1 MAAVVVGGSWEI
13 CCRDLGHGG
22 KEGDPPK
29 RTVEMVAVVVELGDP
44 LIGW

>member
-1 MAAVVVGGSWEI
+1 MAAVVVRRSWEI
-13 CCRDLGHGG
+13 CCRDVGHGG

-29 RTVEMVAVVVELGDP
+29 RMVEMVAVVVELGDP